1 MVTHKDLDVWKLSIA
16 LVKDIYML
24 TEMFPPQEQYGLT
37 NQLRRA
43 SVSVPSNI
51 AEGSARNSLKEF
63 IQFCYISLGSLSEIE
78 TQTIIACELD
88 FVNREHSDKILK
100 QIEIIRKK
108 LLNFIKHLKI
118 KGTNNAR

>member
-1 MVTHKDLDVWKLSIA
+1 
-16 LVKDIYML
+16 
-24 TEMFPPQEQYGLT
+24 MFPPQEQYGLT
-37 NQLRRA
+37 NQLRWA

-88 FVNREHSDKILK
+88 FTNREYFDKILK
-100 QIEIIRKK
+100 QIERIRKK